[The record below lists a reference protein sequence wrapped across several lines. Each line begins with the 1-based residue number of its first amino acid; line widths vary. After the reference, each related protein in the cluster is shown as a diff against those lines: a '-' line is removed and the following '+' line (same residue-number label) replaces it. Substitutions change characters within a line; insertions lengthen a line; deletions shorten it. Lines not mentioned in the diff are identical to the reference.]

1 MGQKLKINK
10 KKVSLLLAGFIL
22 TGSIGG
28 TVYHFMKED
37 KDEVKVENEIG
48 HENIFPGLNLSVDDQ
63 DFVVLDIGNHEDIGT
78 YFQDMKMKYCNKND
92 ISLGVV
98 VTTDAKT
105 ESAIYD
111 DVEYVKGILSKYQV
125 DFPVYLDI
133 NSLMEEDS
141 LNTEMKTK
149 IAKDFL
155 EKCASNDIYVGVYG
169 TDTNLCRFKKYCNI
183 SSYDA
188 FLVMDSDKIKYDG
201 TYYVVKDLKGNIR
214 ASEDLA
220 KIIKMNGN
228 NNSDN
233 FVQDGSYVVKKGDQ
247 LIDIA
252 LQSGMSENELLR
264 FNDLRKKDISEG
276 TVIRFPSLVAP
287 TIPSGEFKTL
297 NEPLVGADLSYA
309 QGSNVDWNK
318 MKENFQF
325 LILKCSQGMELD
337 THFENNVKNSNLYG
351 IPIGAYCYN
360 AYNLTNTISID
371 DFRVREEQQTDF
383 VLNALKNKK
392 IDYPVYLDVELPSG
406 GNWSEFY
413 NSEYIE
419 VMLNTWEMKMRQS
432 GYLPGLYFNQ
442 SGLDFLQSQ
451 VNYDL
456 SERFELWVA
465 GGDQY
470 TGESK
475 DIEFDDVVVSS
486 VLSERPNV
494 AIAQATDS
502 AVNAGAGNGR
512 GHLDINFSKK
522 DYTVEIPLEIPE
534 DEKFAI
540 KEFERYPMTEIGV
553 MSLATLGI
561 VGVGIVRHKVKS
573 KK

>member
-371 DFRVREEQQTDF
+371 DFRVREEQQADF

-522 DYTVEIPLEIPE
+522 DYTAEIPLEIPE

>member
-522 DYTVEIPLEIPE
+522 DYTAEIPLEIPE

>member
-98 VTTDAKT
+98 ITTDAKT

-155 EKCASNDIYVGVYG
+155 EKCASNDIYVGVCG

-371 DFRVREEQQTDF
+371 DFRVREEKQADF

-419 VMLNTWEMKMRQS
+419 VMLNTWEMKMKQS

-442 SGLDFLQSQ
+442 SGLEFLQSQ
-451 VNYDL
+451 VSYDL

-522 DYTVEIPLEIPE
+522 DYTAEIPLEIPE

>member
-48 HENIFPGLNLSVDDQ
+48 HENIFPGLNFSVDDQ

-371 DFRVREEQQTDF
+371 DFRVREEQQADF

-522 DYTVEIPLEIPE
+522 DYTAEIPLEIPE

>member
-111 DVEYVKGILSKYQV
+111 DVEYVNGILSKYQV

-371 DFRVREEQQTDF
+371 DFRVREEKQADF

-419 VMLNTWEMKMRQS
+419 VMLNTWEMKMKQS

-442 SGLDFLQSQ
+442 SGLEFLQSQ

-522 DYTVEIPLEIPE
+522 DYTAEIPLEIPE

>member
-371 DFRVREEQQTDF
+371 DFRVREEKQADF

-419 VMLNTWEMKMRQS
+419 VMLNTWEMKMKQS

-442 SGLDFLQSQ
+442 SGLEFLQSQ

-522 DYTVEIPLEIPE
+522 DYTAEIPLEIPE

>member
-1 MGQKLKINK
+1 MGKKLKINK

-28 TVYHFMKED
+28 VAYHFRGED

-48 HENIFPGLNLSVDDQ
+48 HENIFPGLNLSVDEE
-63 DFVVLDIGNHEDIGT
+63 DFVMLDIGNHQDIGT
-78 YFQDMKMKYCNKND
+78 YFQDKKMKYCNDND

-111 DVEYVKGILSKYQV
+111 DVEYVKGILSKYKV

-133 NSLMEEDS
+133 NSLMEEAS

-188 FLVMDSDKIKYDG
+188 FLVMDDEKIKYDG
-201 TYYVVKDLKGNIR
+201 VYSVVKDLEGNIK
-214 ASEDLA
+214 ASFDLA
-220 KIIKMNGN
+220 KVINENGN

-233 FVQDGSYVVKKGDQ
+233 FVFDGSYVVKKGDQ
-247 LIDIA
+247 LIDIV
-252 LQSGMSENELLR
+252 LQSGMSEEELLR

-287 TIPSGEFKTL
+287 TIPSGEFEIL

-309 QGSNVDWNK
+309 QGSNIDWNK

-337 THFENNVKNSNLYG
+337 SHFENNVKNSNLYG

-371 DFRVREEQQTDF
+371 DFRVREEKQADF
-383 VLNALKNKK
+383 VLSALKNKK
-392 IDYPVYLDVELPSG
+392 IDYPVYLDVELASG
-406 GNWSEFY
+406 GNWQEFY
-413 NSEYIE
+413 NSEYVE
-419 VMLNTWEMKMRQS
+419 VMLDTWEMKMKQS
-432 GYLPGLYFNQ
+432 GYIPGLYFNQ

-470 TGESK
+470 TGESR
-475 DIEFDDVVVSS
+475 DIEFKDVVASS

-522 DYTVEIPLEIPE
+522 DYTTEIPLELPE
-534 DEKFAI
+534 DEKFAL
-540 KEFERYPMTEIGV
+540 KEFERYPVKEIGIT
-553 MSLATLGI
+553 SLAALGI
-561 VGVGIVRHKVKS
+561 VGLGIIRHKVKS

>member
-406 GNWSEFY
+406 VNWSEFY

-522 DYTVEIPLEIPE
+522 DYTAEIPLEIPE

-553 MSLATLGI
+553 MSLAALGI

>member
-502 AVNAGAGNGR
+502 AVNAGAGNGK

-522 DYTVEIPLEIPE
+522 DYTAEIPLEIPE

>member
-169 TDTNLCRFKKYCNI
+169 TDTNLYRFKKYCNI

-522 DYTVEIPLEIPE
+522 DYTAEIPLEIPE

-553 MSLATLGI
+553 MSLAALGI

>member
-37 KDEVKVENEIG
+37 QDEVKVENEIG

-63 DFVVLDIGNHEDIGT
+63 DFVVLDIGNHQDIGT

-98 VTTDAKT
+98 ATTDAKT

-220 KIIKMNGN
+220 KIIRMNGN
-228 NNSDN
+228 NSSDN

-297 NEPLVGADLSYA
+297 HEPLVGADLSYA

-337 THFENNVKNSNLYG
+337 NRFENNVKNSNLYG

-360 AYNLTNTISID
+360 AYNLTNTISIY
-371 DFRVREEQQTDF
+371 DFRVREEKQADF
-383 VLNALKNKK
+383 VFNALKNKK

-419 VMLNTWEMKMRQS
+419 VMLNIWEMKMRQF

-522 DYTVEIPLEIPE
+522 DYTAEIPLEIPE

-553 MSLATLGI
+553 MSLVTLGI
-561 VGVGIVRHKVKS
+561 VGVGIVRHKIKS

>member
-522 DYTVEIPLEIPE
+522 DYTAEIPLEIPE

-553 MSLATLGI
+553 MSLAALGI

>member
-1 MGQKLKINK
+1 M
-10 KKVSLLLAGFIL
+10 
-22 TGSIGG
+22 
-28 TVYHFMKED
+28 
-37 KDEVKVENEIG
+37 
-48 HENIFPGLNLSVDDQ
+48 
-63 DFVVLDIGNHEDIGT
+63 LDIGNHEDIGT

-188 FLVMDSDKIKYDG
+188 FLFMDSNKIKYDG

-220 KIIKMNGN
+220 KIIRMNGN

-233 FVQDGSYVVKKGDQ
+233 FVQDGSYVVKKVDQ

-264 FNDLRKKDISEG
+264 FNDLRKNDISEG

-337 THFENNVKNSNLYG
+337 SHFENNVKNSNLYG

-371 DFRVREEQQTDF
+371 DFRVHEEKQADF

-392 IDYPVYLDVELPSG
+392 IDYPVYLDIELPSG
-406 GNWSEFY
+406 GSWSEFY

-475 DIEFDDVVVSS
+475 DIDFDDVVVSS

-494 AIAQATDS
+494 EIAQATDS
-502 AVNAGAGNGR
+502 AVNAGDGNGR

-522 DYTVEIPLEIPE
+522 DYTAEIPLEIPE

-561 VGVGIVRHKVKS
+561 VGVGIVRHKIKS